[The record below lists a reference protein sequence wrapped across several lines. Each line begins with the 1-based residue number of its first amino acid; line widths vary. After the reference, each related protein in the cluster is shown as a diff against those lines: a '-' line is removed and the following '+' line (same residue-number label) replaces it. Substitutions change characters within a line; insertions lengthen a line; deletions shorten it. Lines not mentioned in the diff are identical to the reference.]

1 MGLGICQ
8 KTNQDTENIGD
19 LQEITLNGIKKIF
32 IFSSDYLGTTK
43 KPV

>member
-19 LQEITLNGIKKIF
+19 LQEITLDGIKK
-32 IFSSDYLGTTK
+32 YLYFLVV
-43 KPV
+43 P